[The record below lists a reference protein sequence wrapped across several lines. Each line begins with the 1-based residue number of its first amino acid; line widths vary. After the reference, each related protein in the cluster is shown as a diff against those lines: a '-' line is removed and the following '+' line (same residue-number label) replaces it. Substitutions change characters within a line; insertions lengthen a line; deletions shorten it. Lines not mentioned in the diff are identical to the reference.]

1 MTISFVYFFNLFFI
15 IDLVEGIFL
24 VLVYLMFIFSSK
36 NQPQENNSSK
46 ILKVAGFF
54 GIAITVL
61 TVALPTIYCL
71 NCGASEIFIA
81 HIFGFSFTLIS
92 LIPMLLC
99 LGVALFLVGNRN
111 EVMYGKILMISGIL
125 WMVTFLGYAFGYF
138 FIAFTFISILLIV
151 GWLSYLS
158 IPAIILMI
166 VHGARY
172 KDRYFVLA
180 GVFYVISWFVVVFLP
195 WLPYF

>member
-15 IDLVEGIFL
+15 TDLVEGIFL

-36 NQPQENNSSK
+36 NQPQENKSSK
-46 ILKVAGFF
+46 ILKNAGIF
-54 GIAITVL
+54 GITLTIL

-71 NCGASEIFIA
+71 NCGTSEIFIA
-81 HIFGFSFTLIS
+81 GIFAFSFRLVS

-125 WMVTFLGYAFGYF
+125 WMSAFVGYALGYF
-138 FIAFTFISILLIV
+138 FITFRFISILLVV
-151 GWLSYLS
+151 GLLSYLS

-166 VHGARY
+166 VHGAKY
-172 KDRYFVLA
+172 KDRYFILA
-180 GVFYVISWFVVVFLP
+180 GVFYIIAWFVVVFFPL
-195 WLPYF
+195 LPYF